1 MAKYIFKRFVLMIPV
16 LIGVSFLVFF
26 LMDLTPGTPADIIL
40 GELATYEA
48 KQEMNEKLGWNKP
61 FLERYFDYMR
71 NALKGDMGKSY
82 RSDLPVMGEIFSRLP
97 TTFQLALYSMVL
109 ASLVGIPFGIICA
122 VKQYSFIDNTLTI
135 LSLIFISIPSF
146 WLGLLMIL
154 VFSVQLNLLPSF
166 GSSSLLHFVMPAI
179 TVSSGTMATLVRMT
193 RSTMLEVIRQDYT
206 RTAFAK
212 GATQGRVIVKHAIRN
227 ALIPLVTIV
236 GINFGYMLGG
246 AVIIE
251 NIFGMSGV
259 GNYLLTAIRSK
270 DIPLVMG
277 CVLIIAIMF
286 SLINLFLDM
295 IYAFIDPR
303 IRSQYERA

>member
-1 MAKYIFKRFVLMIPV
+1 MAKYITKRFLLMIPV
-16 LIGVSFLVFF
+16 LLGVSFLVFF
-26 LMDLTPGTPADIIL
+26 LMNLTPGTPADIIL
-40 GELATYEA
+40 GELATQEA
-48 KQEMNEKLGWNKP
+48 KDEMNDRLGWNKP
-61 FLERYFDYMR
+61 FFERYFDYMK
-71 NALKGDMGKSY
+71 NALKGDLGKSY
-82 RSDLPVMGEIFSRLP
+82 RSELPVMEEIFSRLP
-97 TTFQLALYSMVL
+97 TTFRLALYSMVL

-122 VKQYSFIDNTLTI
+122 VKQYSLIDSTLTV
-135 LSLIFISIPSF
+135 LALIFISIPSF

-154 VFSVQLNLLPSF
+154 TFSVHLNLLPSF
-166 GSSSLLHFVMPAI
+166 GSQTFLHFVMPAI
-179 TVSSGTMATLVRMT
+179 TVSAGTMATLVRMT

-259 GNYLLTAIRSK
+259 GNYLLTSIRSK

-277 CVLIIAIMF
+277 SVLIIAVMF
-286 SLINLFLDM
+286 SLINLLLDM

-303 IRSQYERA
+303 IKSQYERA